1 MLQWYFNV
9 RTPLLRP
16 CPQAILL
23 ICGILSPPLRAAG
36 PLWWNEVHG
45 FSGSFALKADRHRVG
60 DFTA

>member
-23 ICGILSPPLRAAG
+23 ICGILSPSLRAAG
-36 PLWWNEVHG
+36 PLWWNEFHG
-45 FSGSFALKADRHRVG
+45 LSGSFALKADRHRVG
-60 DFTA
+60 DFTV